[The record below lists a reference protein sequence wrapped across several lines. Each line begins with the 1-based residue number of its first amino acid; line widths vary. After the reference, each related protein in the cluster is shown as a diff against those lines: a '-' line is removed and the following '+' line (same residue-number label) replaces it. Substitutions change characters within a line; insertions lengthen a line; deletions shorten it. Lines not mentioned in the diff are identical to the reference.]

1 MRAWPARVPGGS
13 ALMHIAIAL
22 CAALLVGTGLVL
34 QQQAAQQQPTKYF
47 LHLKLIAE
55 LIRTPRWLAGI
66 AVMAAGYGL
75 SAYTFDNLQLS
86 VAEPLLATNL
96 LFALLVAIP
105 LAGVRPRKSEI
116 IGAVLL
122 ASGVGALS
130 AARAVGAGGDHI
142 GSAAYWPAAAVIGA
156 IALLLVRAGLHR
168 TGQRR
173 ATLTGLA
180 AGLIF
185 GISDA
190 LTRNALLILDHHG
203 IAAMLTSWPAYSLLA
218 AALLAVWLMESSFS
232 VAPLHASLPGITAGE
247 PVVGILLGVVVFGD
261 VIRITPPLLV
271 LQGAGLLA
279 LVVGVILVAR
289 APALSEI
296 REKGHDLRQTAS
308 EDLRRTA
315 GRVLPGTG
323 PGPKLAHDLP
333 GTGPG
338 PKLAPDLPGHPEG
351 APEQADQ
358 APKHPEGV

>member
-1 MRAWPARVPGGS
+1 
-13 ALMHIAIAL
+13 MHIAVAL

-34 QQQAAQQQPTKYF
+34 QQQTAEQEPTKYF

-55 LIRTPRWLAGI
+55 LIRKPRWLLGI
-66 AVMAAGYGL
+66 AVMTAGYGL
-75 SAYTFDNLQLS
+75 SGYTFDNLPLT

-142 GSAAYWPAAAVIGA
+142 GSAAYWPAAAAVGV
-156 IALLLVRAGLHR
+156 IALLLVRAGLRR

-180 AGLIF
+180 AGLIW

-190 LTRNALLILDHHG
+190 LTRSTLLIYNHHG
-203 IAAMLTSWPAYSLLA
+203 IGAALASWPAYSLAA
-218 AALLAVWLMESSFS
+218 AALLALWLMESSFS
-232 VAPLHASLPGITAGE
+232 AAPLHASLPGITAGE

-261 VIRITPPLLV
+261 VIRITPPLIA
-271 LQGAGLLA
+271 LQAAGIVA

-289 APALSEI
+289 SPALSDI
-296 REKGHDLRQTAS
+296 RAKGVDLRHTAT

-315 GRVLPGTG
+315 GRVLPG
-323 PGPKLAHDLP
+323 PKVA
-333 GTGPG
+333 GTV
-338 PKLAPDLPGHPEG
+338 PDRAE
-351 APEQADQ
+351 E
-358 APKHPEGV
+358 APKHPEEV